1 MSAGPQVEINY
12 DNVPAE
18 FKARK
23 RWVLWGVD
31 ANKPKSP
38 RQVVN
43 PAWGAKADNPLTW
56 GTFEAARCAVELV
69 GDAQGIGYEITPDD
83 GLVAV
88 DFDCCL
94 DAAGKLREP
103 FATWYKA
110 MPGYWELSQSGTGL
124 HGFVRGTLPAGCG
137 NKKPLGAKDKNDKRA
152 VELYIK
158 ERYIAMTG
166 ALWGPQAPLADAP
179 DAQAGID
186 AIIEQTG
193 MLKGNGLADALPDQP
208 DRPAEEIQA
217 IIEEALQ
224 RDGDF
229 AQLWSCTE
237 HPSPHGSESD
247 TDFALV
253 KAAWRATGFQLSAG
267 DLMHGL
273 DASPWV
279 QTKTNTPEKDH
290 IDKWFSYG
298 SRKDGAYRRNT
309 AQNAYQKAKQ
319 EEAAALEGFKKL
331 APEKPRFVTA
341 AELDRMELPPVQ
353 WAVPGL
359 LPAGLVFLV
368 AAPKMGKSWLAFDL
382 CLSVAAGDEWL
393 GHKTNQGATLYLAL
407 EDGLNRLQAR
417 MRTIGD
423 GFTPPPAGCT
433 LAINAPMLNAGLLEF
448 LDGWLAEHPE
458 AKLVCIDTFQKIK
471 PPQGKN
477 ENAYGAD
484 YRICSP
490 LQAWAIQHNI
500 CVLLV
505 HHTKK
510 GINPGDIFEGVNG
523 SQGLTGTADA
533 TLLLSKENR
542 FDADAVL
549 SVTGRDVEMERYLLH
564 FNPTACR
571 WEMLGTVENQ
581 ERQNF
586 QADPAVKTIKEL
598 TEQGPWKGTV
608 TELAD
613 EVLTRYPDA
622 PLPETAA
629 GLRSYFGKIWPLLKG
644 QGIVHTVLKGRTRVH
659 KLQKKH

>member
-1 MSAGPQVEINY
+1 MITDYPKLPTLLQVRNH
-12 DNVPAE
+12 
-18 FKARK
+18 
-23 RWVLWGVD
+23 WVLCGVPGAADPKHPRQAKHPQWGADSTNPATWADFATASAAVMLDD
-31 ANKPKSP
+31 ANGMGY
-38 RQVVN
+38 VL
-43 PAWGAKADNPLTW
+43 AK
-56 GTFEAARCAVELV
+56 
-69 GDAQGIGYEITPDD
+69 DD
-83 GLVAV
+83 GLVFI
-88 DFDCCL
+88 DGDHCL
-94 DAAGKLREP
+94 DADGRPLPP
-103 FATWYKA
+103 FNKWLT
-110 MPGYWELSQSGTGL
+110 MLPGYCERSRSGTGL
-124 HGFVRGTLPAGCG
+124 HFIVRGTLPDGCKH
-137 NKKPLGAKDKNDKRA
+137 KKHINGGEMA
-152 VELYIK
+152 VELYDCN
-158 ERYIAMTG
+158 RYVALTG
-166 ALWGPQAPLADAP
+166 DLWGEQTPLEDAP
-179 DAQAGID
+179 SAQAGID
-186 AIIEQTG
+186 AILQQMG
-193 MLKGNGLADALPDQP
+193 MFADDGPADALPDQP
-208 DRPAEEIQA
+208 DRPEEEIQA
-217 IIEEALQ
+217 IIADALQ

-331 APEKPRFVTA
+331 PTEKPRFVTA

-613 EVLTRYPDA
+613 EVLTRHPDA